1 MSKTETTNRGI
12 GELRP
17 CALFRLRCGGPEGY
31 MSIRRKWLR
40 VIFLMM
46 LAGSCFFGAISPKDI
61 ENTLN
66 VMNETKVEFSLPDE
80 NDSGDDGPEGHRAVV
95 EIPGRKQGH
104 TG

>member
-1 MSKTETTNRGI
+1 
-12 GELRP
+12 
-17 CALFRLRCGGPEGY
+17 

-40 VIFLMM
+40 AIFLMM

-80 NDSGDDGPEGHRAVV
+80 SDSGEDGPDGYRTLIEVEDKEEGREGSKTKLTASRRG
-95 EIPGRKQGH
+95 PSLRSG
-104 TG
+104 